1 MKKNTKNSLAT
12 KTVHAG
18 VDSPQQGAAFVKGPT
33 FASAFHLSGEVDNK
47 YHQYARFHN
56 PTWDALETA
65 LGELEGGDALVFPS
79 GMAAGAAV
87 MTALV
92 EPGDV
97 LLLQSDGYYAT
108 RAYAEAYLQKF
119 GVEIKAVPT
128 AKLLQQDFSKIKLVF
143 IETPSNP
150 LLDVVDIQLL
160 ADKVHQGGGILAID
174 NTTSTPLGQQPL
186 LLGADISMCSDTKAV
201 NGHSDVL
208 FGHIATKNSELL
220 EAMRLWRKLSGNI
233 AGPMETWLV
242 HRGLASLDLRLER
255 MVNNA
260 QKLAE
265 FLSTHNRVK
274 SVRFPGLPEDPSH
287 EIASQQM
294 HRYGFIISFDLGDK
308 KAADEFLTRSQ
319 LIFEATSF
327 GGIHS
332 MAERRARW
340 GTDDVSQGLIR
351 LSVGCEKL
359 EDLLADI
366 TQALNNRIL

>member
-1 MKKNTKNSLAT
+1 MKKNTKTSLAT

-18 VDSPQQGAAFVKGPT
+18 IDSPKQGAPFVKGPT
-33 FASAFHLSGEVDNK
+33 FASAFHLSGEVDND

-108 RAYAEAYLQKF
+108 RAYAEAFLQKF

-128 AKLLQQDFSKIKLVF
+128 AKLLEQDFSKIKLVF

-150 LLDVVDIQLL
+150 LLDVVDIQSL

-208 FGHIATKNSELL
+208 FGHIATNNTEML
-220 EAMRLWRKLSGNI
+220 EAIRLWRKLSGNI
-233 AGPMETWLV
+233 AGPMESWLV
-242 HRGLASLDLRLER
+242 HRGLANLDLRLER

-260 QKLAE
+260 QKIAE
-265 FLSTHNRVK
+265 YLVSNEKVK
-274 SVRFPGLPEDPSH
+274 SVRFPGLPDDPSH

-308 KAADEFLTRSQ
+308 HAADEFLSRSQ

-340 GTDDVSQGLIR
+340 GTDDVSQGLVR

-359 EDLLADI
+359 EDLMADV
-366 TQALNNRIL
+366 TQALE

>member
-1 MKKNTKNSLAT
+1 MTKKPTVSLAT
-12 KTVHAG
+12 KTIHAG
-18 VDSPQQGAAFVKGPT
+18 IKPAKQGAPFVSGPT
-33 FASAFHLSGEVDNK
+33 FASAFHLSGEVDNDH
-47 YHQYARFHN
+47 HQYARFHN
-56 PTWDALETA
+56 PTWDSLEEA
-65 LGELEGGDALVFPS
+65 LGQLEGGDALVFPS

-87 MTALV
+87 MTSLV
-92 EPGDV
+92 EAGDV

-108 RAYAEAYLQKF
+108 RAYAESFLKKF
-119 GVEIKAVPT
+119 GVIIKAVPT
-128 AKLLQQDFSKIKLVF
+128 NELLLQDFTGIKLVF

-160 ADKVHQGGGILAID
+160 ADKVHQAGAILAID

-208 FGHIATKNSELL
+208 FGHIATNNSELL

-233 AGPMETWLV
+233 AGPMESWLV

-260 QKLAE
+260 QKIAEYLA
-265 FLSTHNRVK
+265 SNSKVK
-274 SVRFPGLPEDPSH
+274 SVRFPGLVTDPSH
-287 EIASQQM
+287 AIASKQM
-294 HRYGFIISFDLGDK
+294 HHFGFIISFDLGDQQS
-308 KAADEFLTRSQ
+308 ADKFLGRSQ

-340 GTDDVSQGLIR
+340 GTDNVSPGLIR

-359 EDLLADI
+359 DDLMADI
-366 TQALNNRIL
+366 TQALE